1 MGVDVGRGADVGMAG
16 EHLRNLVGRQP
27 ARLALCTAVNQRDLL
42 SIHAGES
49 KPAPPRTWTHSAC

>member
-1 MGVDVGRGADVGMAG
+1 
-16 EHLRNLVGRQP
+16 
-27 ARLALCTAVNQRDLL
+27 VNQRDLL